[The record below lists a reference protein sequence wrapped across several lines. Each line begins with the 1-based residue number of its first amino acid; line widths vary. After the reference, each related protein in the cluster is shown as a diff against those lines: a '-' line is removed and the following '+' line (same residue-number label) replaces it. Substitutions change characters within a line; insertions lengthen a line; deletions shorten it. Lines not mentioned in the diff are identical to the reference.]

1 MEKDRARGLEE
12 PCSGCFIVGA
22 NNMFCL
28 GAVILES
35 DDLTLS
41 FSKQTGLNEVAR
53 KVIHTDL

>member
-1 MEKDRARGLEE
+1 
-12 PCSGCFIVGA
+12 
-22 NNMFCL
+22 MFCL

-53 KVIHTDL
+53 KVIHTDLCYCV